1 MHKQTSRNHI
11 KSILLVVLS
20 AFLGALSIK
29 VFIENGNLFPGGFA
43 GISVLAQRLSLRYY
57 NISIPFG
64 LLYLGLNIYPTILVY
79 RYVGKWFT
87 RYSVL
92 QIGLVSVF
100 VELIPKIAITNDI
113 LLIAVFGGI
122 FSGVAASL
130 SLMANASGGGT
141 DFIAL
146 FISHKTNTE
155 SWNYIL
161 AGNAVVLTIAGFLFG
176 WEIALYS
183 IIFQFVAIVGPSG
196 SGKST
201 LMNIIGCLD
210 VISDGYY
217 ELNGIPIKD
226 YDQDELADIRNKQI
240 GFVFQQFNLLTNLSA
255 LENVMMPMTYARMHK
270 KQREEK
276 ALHLLGLVGLSDR
289 THHKPTELSGGQQQ
303 RVSIARALANDPAII
318 LADEP
323 TGALDTKTGQEVLNA
338 LKELNQQ
345 GKTVVIIT
353 HDVEV
358 AKNTNRIITL
368 RDGLVLT
375 DVSEVKS

>member
-1 MHKQTSRNHI
+1 MIKLENVTKKYVMGDNIVMALNGIGIHI
-11 KSILLVVLS
+11 NE
-20 AFLGALSIK
+20 G
-29 VFIENGNLFPGGFA
+29 E
-43 GISVLAQRLSLRYY
+43 
-57 NISIPFG
+57 
-64 LLYLGLNIYPTILVY
+64 
-79 RYVGKWFT
+79 
-87 RYSVL
+87 
-92 QIGLVSVF
+92 
-100 VELIPKIAITNDI
+100 
-113 LLIAVFGGI
+113 
-122 FSGVAASL
+122 
-130 SLMANASGGGT
+130 
-141 DFIAL
+141 
-146 FISHKTNTE
+146 
-155 SWNYIL
+155 
-161 AGNAVVLTIAGFLFG
+161 
-176 WEIALYS
+176 
-183 IIFQFVAIVGPSG
+183 FVAIVGPSG

-201 LMNIIGCLD
+201 PMNIIGCLD
-210 VISDGYY
+210 VVTGGYY
-217 ELNGIPIKD
+217 ELNQIPIQD
-226 YDQDELADIRNKQI
+226 YDKDELADIRNQQI
-240 GFVFQQFNLLTNLSA
+240 GFVFQQFNLLNNFSA
-255 LENVMMPMTYARMHK
+255 LENVMMPMTYARVHK

-345 GKTVVIIT
+345 GKTVVIII

>member
-1 MHKQTSRNHI
+1 MIQLKGVT
-11 KSILLVVLS
+11 K
-20 AFLGALSIK
+20 
-29 VFIENGNLFPGGFA
+29 
-43 GISVLAQRLSLRYY
+43 
-57 NISIPFG
+57 
-64 LLYLGLNIYPTILVY
+64 
-79 RYVGKWFT
+79 RYVMGDNI
-87 RYSVL
+87 VMAL
-92 QIGLVSVF
+92 NGVDIQIKEG
-100 VELIPKIAITNDI
+100 E
-113 LLIAVFGGI
+113 
-122 FSGVAASL
+122 
-130 SLMANASGGGT
+130 
-141 DFIAL
+141 
-146 FISHKTNTE
+146 
-155 SWNYIL
+155 
-161 AGNAVVLTIAGFLFG
+161 
-176 WEIALYS
+176 
-183 IIFQFVAIVGPSG
+183 FVAIVGPSG

-368 RDGLVLT
+368 RDGLVLS

>member
-1 MHKQTSRNHI
+1 MIQLKGVT
-11 KSILLVVLS
+11 K
-20 AFLGALSIK
+20 
-29 VFIENGNLFPGGFA
+29 
-43 GISVLAQRLSLRYY
+43 
-57 NISIPFG
+57 
-64 LLYLGLNIYPTILVY
+64 
-79 RYVGKWFT
+79 RYVMGDNI
-87 RYSVL
+87 VMAL
-92 QIGLVSVF
+92 NGVDIQIKEG
-100 VELIPKIAITNDI
+100 E
-113 LLIAVFGGI
+113 
-122 FSGVAASL
+122 
-130 SLMANASGGGT
+130 
-141 DFIAL
+141 
-146 FISHKTNTE
+146 
-155 SWNYIL
+155 
-161 AGNAVVLTIAGFLFG
+161 
-176 WEIALYS
+176 
-183 IIFQFVAIVGPSG
+183 FVAIVGPSG